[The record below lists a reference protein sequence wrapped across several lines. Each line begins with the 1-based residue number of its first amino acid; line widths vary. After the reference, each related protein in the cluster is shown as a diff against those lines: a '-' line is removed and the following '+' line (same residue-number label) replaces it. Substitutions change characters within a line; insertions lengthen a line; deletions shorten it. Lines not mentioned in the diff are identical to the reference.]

1 MKKSSLPIDRYTEEI
16 LSAAQAHST
25 LLIKASPGSGK
36 TTRLPWAFCS
46 GAAKKVIVL
55 EPRRLAA
62 KLAAQRIAQEQELTL
77 GNEVGY
83 HFRFERKISAET
95 QLIFY
100 TEGTFLKTLMT
111 NPDLTDVGIVILDE
125 FHERHLETD
134 LALAYLLEL
143 QKKTSLK
150 IILMSA
156 TLDQKLL
163 DHLPDAKLIEI
174 EAPNFPVQIQYLANV
189 PSVLNLPLEN
199 KIRKIFQENRQLKG
213 DALIFV
219 PGMREMLKVQSTLG
233 EEFGEVLLLHADL
246 TPEEQQLALEPNL
259 RRKIIL
265 ATNIA
270 ESSVTIPGITI
281 VIDSGIQR
289 EAQINPWNGLKI
301 MKDVPTTQSSS
312 IQRAGRAGRTSEGT
326 CFRLFSEMDFQQRAS
341 HTIPE
346 ILKTDL
352 LDAYLLQLKL
362 GRPLNWVTT
371 PPLERWSKA
380 QELAHLIGAIENHK
394 LTKLGEEIM
403 KLPFEARL
411 SRVILAAE
419 TLTKPEKQ
427 KLFSFIA
434 TDLED
439 DKSGRLKQRLEQ
451 LPLKSGDQPNWEK
464 ALLTGFVDQVA
475 RHRKKQQD
483 LIHYSGKSIKL
494 HGSQKDLQ
502 DEYCLVL
509 DITQRQEASLVVGI
523 EESWLYDLEPFPFHE
538 EDTLIIEKTMK
549 LKRSLKLGSITLEET
564 SVNLE
569 PDHLKGEVKKRFLEL
584 SESVFR
590 QHLQDFKESPLFAR
604 LAYWSKSQSKQLK
617 ETITAED
624 YFKYSGTLNWDLIQ
638 HFFEDSFLQDI
649 TAQELDRVLPQNLH
663 LQDKRLIPIYYP
675 LDADP
680 YIEDHLQYFFG
691 MKTTPTILNGKQAL
705 TMKLVG
711 PHKRP
716 IQVTKDLQSFWQK
729 TYQELKK
736 EYQRDYPRHYWP
748 DDPTSAP
755 PVLLKRQLPI

>member
-16 LSAAQAHST
+16 LSAAQSHST

-46 GAAKKVIVL
+46 GASKKIIVL

-77 GNEVGY
+77 GHEVGY
-83 HFRFERKISAET
+83 HFRFERKISEQT
-95 QLIFY
+95 KLIFY

-111 NPDLTDVGIVILDE
+111 NPELSDVEMVILDE

-143 QKKTSLK
+143 QKRSDLK

-163 DHLPDAKLIEI
+163 DHLPGAKLIEI
-174 EAPNFPVQIQYLANV
+174 EAPNFPVQVHYLPNV
-189 PSVLNLPLEN
+189 PSVLNLPLES
-199 KIRKIFQENRQLKG
+199 KIRKTLQENPHLDG
-213 DALIFV
+213 DALVFV
-219 PGMREMLKVQSTLG
+219 PGMREMLRVQSALG
-233 EEFGEVLLLHADL
+233 DEFGSVLLLHADL
-246 TPEEQQLALEPNL
+246 SPQEQQLALEPSPK
-259 RRKIIL
+259 RKIIL

-270 ESSVTIPGITI
+270 ESSVTIPGITV

-301 MKDVPTTQSSS
+301 MKDVPTTQSSC
-312 IQRAGRAGRTSEGT
+312 IQRAGRAGRTAEGT
-326 CFRLFSEMDFQQRAS
+326 CFRLYAEMDFQQRPS

-346 ILKTDL
+346 ILKADL
-352 LDAYLLQLKL
+352 LDAFLLQLKL
-362 GRPLNWVTT
+362 NRPLNWVT
-371 PPLERWSKA
+371 PPPAERWSKA
-380 QELAHLIGAIENHK
+380 QELAHLLGAMSENK
-394 LTKLGEEIM
+394 LTDLGEEIM
-403 KLPFEARL
+403 TLPFEARL
-411 SRVILAAE
+411 SRVILASKD
-419 TLTKPEKQ
+419 LTQVEKQ

-439 DKSGRLKQRLEQ
+439 DKTGRLKRRLEQ
-451 LPLKSGDQPNWEK
+451 LPLPSGTQAHWERS
-464 ALLTGFVDQVA
+464 LLTGFVDQVA

-494 HGSQKDLQ
+494 HSSQRDLL

-523 EESWLYDLEPFPFHE
+523 EEAWLYELEPFPFHE
-538 EDTLIIEKTMK
+538 EESLVVEASMQ

-564 SVNLE
+564 TLPLQHE
-569 PDHLKGEVKKRFLEL
+569 HLKGEVKKRFIEL

-590 QHLQDFKESPLFAR
+590 QHLKKFQDSQLFAR
-604 LAYWSKSQSKQLK
+604 LSHWARFHSKTLPENLS
-617 ETITAED
+617 AGD
-624 YFKYSGTLNWDLIQ
+624 YFNFSGTLNWDLIE
-638 HFFEDSFLQDI
+638 HFFEDHFFKDV
-649 TAQELDRVLPQNLH
+649 THQELDRELPPSLL
-663 LQDKRLIPIYYP
+663 LQDKRLIPIHYP

-691 MKTTPTILNGKQAL
+691 MKSTPSILGGRLPL
-705 TMKLVG
+705 TMKLIG

-716 IQVTKDLQSFWQK
+716 IQVTRDLRSFWQK
-729 TYQELKK
+729 TYLEIKK
-736 EYQRDYPRHYWP
+736 EYQRDYPRHHWP
-748 DDPTSAP
+748 DDPTTAP
-755 PVLLKRQLPI
+755 PVLLKRQLPQ